1 MSTWLDRCSRPVE
14 EKIQDRAA
22 LGHILDRERSEGKT
36 IVFTNGC
43 FDLLHVGHIHTLYIA
58 RQQGDILVVG
68 INSDDSVRAIKGEGR
83 PLVPQRQR
91 AEILAALEAV
101 DYVVVFHEADP
112 HRLIEELRPHVLVKG
127 GDWPE
132 DQIIGRELVESWG
145 GRVLRIDPVPG
156 ASTTEIIH
164 TILNRFGKK

>member
-1 MSTWLDRCSRPVE
+1 MSAFSERGHRRLED
-14 EKIQDRAA
+14 KIQERVA
-22 LGHILDRERSEGKT
+22 LRQILDRERGEGKT

-43 FDLLHVGHIHTLYIA
+43 FDLLHVGHIRTLSLA
-58 RQQGDILVVG
+58 REQGDLLVVG

-83 PLVPQRQR
+83 PLMSQRQR

-101 DYVVVFHEADP
+101 DYVVVFQETDP

-127 GDWPE
+127 GDWSQ

-156 ASTTEIIH
+156 ASTTAIID
-164 TILNRFGKK
+164 TILDRFGKK